1 MNVIVISIISGLLG
15 AAGMSIVMS
24 FIHSPKFANAD
35 MIRAIGSIYTR
46 SLDNSFT
53 PGLVIHF
60 IIGALISF
68 VYVGLITIMS
78 PTSPIITTGI
88 GGMIGLFHGVAVGF
102 ILVVAVA
109 EYHPLKQF
117 QEAGVEVAIAH
128 LVGHVIYGVIVGA
141 VIGYTGIRF

>member
-1 MNVIVISIISGLLG
+1 MKVMVISIISGILG

-24 FIHSPKFANAD
+24 FIHSAKFANAD

-53 PGLVIHF
+53 PGLVTHF

-78 PTSPIITTGI
+78 PPSPIISIVI

-102 ILVVAVA
+102 LLVVAVA
-109 EYHPLKQF
+109 EYHPLKKF